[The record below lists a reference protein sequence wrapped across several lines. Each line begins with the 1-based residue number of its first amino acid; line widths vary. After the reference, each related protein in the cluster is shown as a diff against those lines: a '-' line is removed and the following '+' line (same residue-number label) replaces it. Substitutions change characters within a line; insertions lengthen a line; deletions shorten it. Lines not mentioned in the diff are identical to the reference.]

1 MKGTTSCPKCEL
13 CGEPAAYLINGS
25 LYFCEAC
32 RGAIGDEW
40 EDVITVE
47 EIDDDDEW
55 ED

>member
-1 MKGTTSCPKCEL
+1 MRR
-13 CGEPAAYLINGS
+13 A
-25 LYFCEAC
+25 
-32 RGAIGDEW
+32 RGVPDERYAVFLRGLPRRYWDEW